1 MPNYERLCFLTL
13 CCICAFPSYGQT
25 RLAQS
30 FADSKSKNTEVSDEA
45 RRNVAAV
52 FSEELPSIEKDTAL
66 LCGSL
71 HDSNVLIR
79 RQAAALLAAIALTA
93 PEHSKVDVA
102 CFPDLVSASGEA
114 DDTTRNNILVVL
126 AMTPGG
132 PPIAARR
139 VFMQNL
145 DSPNYRTAELA
156 AAGLIKAGGER
167 QQDNETLVK
176 AKLDNAPDAKQR
188 LNMLYAIA
196 GSGVQSEALLASSR
210 KYLFDTDPDVQRA
223 ALQAVAATGTKAEV
237 AGIMGNVAASP
248 LSSPEAKKQARM
260 ILATQQA
267 SSTQ

>member
-1 MPNYERLCFLTL
+1 MGTAYYERPYFVTL
-13 CCICAFPSYGQT
+13 CCICALPSYGQT

-30 FADSKSKNTEVSDEA
+30 FADIKSKDTEVSQEA
-45 RRNVAAV
+45 LRTVALV
-52 FSEELPSIEKDTAL
+52 FSEEIASVEKDTAL

-79 RQAAALLAAIALTA
+79 REAAALLTAIAVAA

-114 DDTTRNNILVVL
+114 DDITRNNILVVL
-126 AMTPGG
+126 AMTPSG

-145 DSPNYRTAELA
+145 DSPNYRTAQLA

-167 QQDNETLVK
+167 QQDNEIFVK

-188 LNMLYAIA
+188 LNMLYAIG
-196 GSGVQSEALLASSR
+196 GSGV
-210 KYLFDTDPDVQRA
+210 
-223 ALQAVAATGTKAEV
+223 
-237 AGIMGNVAASP
+237 
-248 LSSPEAKKQARM
+248 
-260 ILATQQA
+260 
-267 SSTQ
+267 